1 MELNTVILKK
11 FGWLDHGGWSVINKH
26 TTEVNDL
33 SFDAKTYY
41 SGWSFEDDLSGSSLL
56 GFEYRNTYL
65 LFAVCDKVKNDKTK
79 KIIAYKLASIKRND
93 KGEKIVEIIEI
104 KTNSELFRY
113 IIDNKAFCKE
123 YKRNYEILNILK

>member
-1 MELNTVILKK
+1 MELNTFILKK
-11 FGWLDHGGWSVINKH
+11 FGWLDNGGWGIAKNH
-26 TTEVNDL
+26 TEVNDL
-33 SFDAKTYY
+33 LFDSKIYY
-41 SGWSFEDDLSGSSLL
+41 SGWSFEDDLSLD
-56 GFEYRNTYL
+56 FL

-79 KIIAYKLASIKRND
+79 KIIAYKLLSIKKYD
-93 KGEKIVEIIEI
+93 KDEKIVEIIDI